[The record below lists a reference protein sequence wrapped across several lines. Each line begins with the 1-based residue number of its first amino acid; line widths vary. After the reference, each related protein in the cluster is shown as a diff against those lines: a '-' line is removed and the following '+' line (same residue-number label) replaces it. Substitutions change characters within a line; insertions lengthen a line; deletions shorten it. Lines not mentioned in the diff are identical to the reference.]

1 MQKDDI
7 YLTVLEYM
15 CENYDY
21 SLYATDFNFK
31 RVSALQ
37 RYIASIPSSAG
48 ASRAQLIKVA
58 LQDFFHAI
66 YQRVFIYEDEER
78 LKIVKYFDNG
88 AINEGQDRQIH
99 ALRQELISFKKDFEE
114 DVLRD
119 SLFMFDKNARGRFE
133 LAMLALS
140 EKTPK
145 EILREQIALVFE
157 LKKRDIVVFLNE
169 RIFVKKFI
177 FEEKEEFL
185 YTKSFIVM
193 DKKFTNN
200 FWEVLSKRLE
210 PLFKQGFVFFS
221 ENKKLFYANY
231 PSKFLQLINNL
242 ILNSFTFIDE
252 RDALEYAKVAYDK
265 FLPKILEECAKHLL
279 KETLHVNTKA
289 INFLKSYSESV
300 VNSNKKM
307 TLKRQP
313 LMSKTGKIYNF
324 QHILSVLKKL
334 ELLQSK
340 ISHKKLEI
348 AKSTQ
353 RVKKALQIVHRSED
367 EMLHLQ
373 QRRRELLNAI
383 EKVEIDI
390 QNLGYEEKKNLDKDR
405 LEFAKRDL
413 LEAFK
418 QVEVRIKTQEYILK
432 NTHTE
437 LDKWQEK
444 RSLGD
449 VAKSEL
455 ESEYI
460 EFYEEY
466 KQICEALALAFKKE
480 PLDL

>member
-1 MQKDDI
+1 M
-7 YLTVLEYM
+7 
-15 CENYDY
+15 
-21 SLYATDFNFK
+21 
-31 RVSALQ
+31 
-37 RYIASIPSSAG
+37 
-48 ASRAQLIKVA
+48 
-58 LQDFFHAI
+58 
-66 YQRVFIYEDEER
+66 
-78 LKIVKYFDNG
+78 
-88 AINEGQDRQIH
+88 
-99 ALRQELISFKKDFEE
+99 
-114 DVLRD
+114 
-119 SLFMFDKNARGRFE
+119 
-133 LAMLALS
+133 
-140 EKTPK
+140 
-145 EILREQIALVFE
+145 
-157 LKKRDIVVFLNE
+157 
-169 RIFVKKFI
+169 KKFI

-185 YTKSFIVM
+185 YAKSFIVM

-210 PLFKQGFVFFS
+210 PLFKQGFVFFN

-444 RSLGD
+444 NL
-449 VAKSEL
+449 
-455 ESEYI
+455 
-460 EFYEEY
+460 
-466 KQICEALALAFKKE
+466 
-480 PLDL
+480 